1 MFSVLQ
7 QVYLHCCRSTQL
19 KKTFKHLT
27 FYPQG
32 FRRVY
37 DALPD
42 ISLDVPSA
50 YTLMER
56 FAQMCHRDGVITTAL
71 YRELPQRS
79 AQIPYMLPFDE
90 YLIFY
95 FHCIMLQSF
104 AYSQLDVFC
113 KRINFNKDILCEHF

>member
-7 QVYLHCCRSTQL
+7 QFYLHFCQSTQL
-19 KKTFKHLT
+19 KKTEKDIYT
-27 FYPQG
+27 FDFFSPQG

-71 YRELPQRS
+71 FRELPQRS
-79 AQIPYMLPFDE
+79 AQIP
-90 YLIFY
+90 
-95 FHCIMLQSF
+95 
-104 AYSQLDVFC
+104 
-113 KRINFNKDILCEHF
+113 